1 MFPKFIT
8 FGPTMLKYFKSREFL
23 FTVLAVIGLGVLSY
37 VLFFFVFL
45 PFYTQHGE
53 EAQVPKVA
61 GLKLDEAITILEEQ
75 GLRYEVADSIYL
87 STFPPLAIIS
97 QDPLAESMVKPGRKV
112 YLTVNKVVA
121 PMVKLPDIIGV
132 SQYQA
137 KLRLEGAN
145 LIMGN
150 LKYVPHQYRN
160 LVLGAASKGQRINVG
175 DTIRKGSIID
185 LVVGEGQGSQKVE
198 IPDLVG
204 ETYESAI
211 ATLHR
216 LGLNVGNRRF
226 EELSPKAPGTIL
238 QQYPKYNGDSIH
250 LGSAMDMW
258 IAGPQPEENLEGE
271 SWDTEEGGDAP
282 KENE

>member
-1 MFPKFIT
+1 
-8 FGPTMLKYFKSREFL
+8 MLKYFKSREFL
-23 FTVLAVIGLGVLSY
+23 ITVLAVIGVGVLGY

-53 EAQVPKVA
+53 ETQVPKVA
-61 GLKLDEAITILEEQ
+61 GLKLDEAIEKLEEQ
-75 GLRYEVADSIYL
+75 GLRHEVADSIYL
-87 STFPPLAIIS
+87 STYPPLAIIS
-97 QDPLAESMVKPGRKV
+97 QDPLGESMVKPGRKV

-145 LIMGN
+145 LVMGN

-160 LVLGAASKGQRINVG
+160 LVLGASVKGHRIEVG
-175 DTIRKGSIID
+175 DTIRKGSVID
-185 LVVGEGQGSQKVE
+185 LVVGEGQGSQRVE
-198 IPDLVG
+198 VPNLVG

-226 EELSPKAPGTIL
+226 EELSPKAAGTIL
-238 QQYPKYNGDSIH
+238 QQYPRFAPGDSVH
-250 LGSAMDMW
+250 LGAAMDMW

-271 SWDTEEGGDAP
+271 SWDSEEGDGS
-282 KENE
+282 KEND